1 MSLLVEII
9 PKPLWP
15 DVVGNSTLIPG
26 EYGAWGANG
35 GLPSSGTSGEN
46 NSALCGTSYNSL

>member
-1 MSLLVEII
+1 MEII